1 MEKEFRL
8 EPEEAAEFLRDVA
21 ESLEE
26 GHVNLEGNDWKVSQP
41 LDGKIPLRVFSDGES
56 LEIGFRIQE

>member
-1 MEKEFRL
+1 MEREFRL
-8 EPEEAAEFLRDVA
+8 DAEEAAGFLRDVA
-21 ESLEE
+21 ESLED

-41 LDGKIPLRVFSDGES
+41 VGEEVPLRVFSDGES